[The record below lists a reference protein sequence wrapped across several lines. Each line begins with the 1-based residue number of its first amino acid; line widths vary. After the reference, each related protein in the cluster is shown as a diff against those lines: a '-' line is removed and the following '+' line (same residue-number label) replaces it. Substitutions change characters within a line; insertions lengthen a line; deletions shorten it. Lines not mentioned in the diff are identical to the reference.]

1 VGWTA
6 NTRQVPT
13 VSFRLRSDTT
23 GADAMQRMHISTCG
37 SSGLHAGSVSAT
49 RLPIRPSLPGVEHDI
64 RARRSGSQRY
74 GVTLK
79 YPMAV
84 TLPFAPEP
92 LLNAINRGVPP
103 VVEQPNRPIGVALED
118 CAFFVSK
125 EDQRKQRPSQPTDA
139 WRRVAWRAQQ
149 RRQQAS

>member
-1 VGWTA
+1 VAAVACTLEVFRRLDYQSDRVSLVL
-6 NTRQVPT
+6 NTTFER
-13 VSFRLRSDTT
+13 
-23 GADAMQRMHISTCG
+23 G
-37 SSGLHAGSVSAT
+37 GL
-49 RLPIRPSLPGVEHDI
+49 
-64 RARRSGSQRY
+64 ARKDME
-74 GVTLK
+74 VNLK